1 MCISKIRKLEQSL
14 ETQEQY
20 IKYLYVTIEGHES
33 EIEDLRC
40 KNQELRIS
48 LKNALSNLSLKE
60 EALQALERQLIEAE
74 NKNLELKDRISE
86 ILESVRTSRSD
97 ENMARTN
104 ADPVNFILNNYLPG
118 ITDTLQQIR
127 QHTERTVPLTR
138 VALDTRYD
146 QINRYLDQIRQGVAP
161 LLNATQNLRNLNR
174 ITAERDQYQNLLNA
188 ENGQVAELRNQLH
201 ELRNQYFN
209 TYWNLRE
216 NWQLAQ
222 DRKAHI
228 SELLREKFAYILLY
242 GRKTHLLQQSEANR
256 GLLEYNRDQLY
267 DRYLKWKQKTQA
279 VRNDNQNL
287 NQQVIALQNNPPVIH
302 NQGMAGYAPK
312 KFRGLPGEDPL
323 LWLQEFRQWCE
334 SAGLDA
340 GANARTRTRI
350 LGVFET
356 CMEDDARDWLESRIK
371 GKNWELQNIL
381 DGVGTATIIA
391 FRALNN
397 AGIVAINANQFRE
410 QASVKH

>member
-138 VALDTRYD
+138 IALDTRYD

-188 ENGQVAELRNQLH
+188 ENRQVAELRNQLH

-340 GANARTRTRI
+340 GADARTRTRI

-397 AGIVAINANQFRE
+397 AGIVAINANQF
-410 QASVKH
+410 

>member
-138 VALDTRYD
+138 IALDTRYD

-397 AGIVAINANQFRE
+397 AGIVAINANQF
-410 QASVKH
+410 